1 MAVGGQFSEYLGA
14 RLVAVPGHQVFIPA
28 GGTPVAKSGS
38 ACTAC
43 GMPGGTLM
51 GTASTVLIGG

>member
-1 MAVGGQFSEYLGA
+1 MAPPTETGVITQGSSSVL
-14 RLVAVPGHQVFIPA
+14 A
-28 GGTPVAKSGS
+28 GGKPVAKSGS